1 MITNREQ
8 LIANE
13 AMSAMK
19 SYIVEII
26 KSYFDSSNMAE
37 MDDHIRKMVKE
48 VIEDHYLGEDRIRE
62 ICEEI
67 AREIVEE
74 EVSNIDAETLLRGTT
89 IEITFG

>member
-1 MITNREQ
+1 
-8 LIANE
+8 
-13 AMSAMK
+13 MSAMK

-26 KSYFDSSNMAE
+26 KSYFDSTNMEE